1 MTISRNLSIKTDRAP
16 EQLIN
21 PFPIDDFLFD
31 EFFLETLQL
40 GHIVLQCGDSL
51 VVAVPNDEVN
61 LIIHESR
68 SFLGHIAIVEKVL
81 SKSICR
87 HHLTS
92 NLVHKGIVRGG
103 TRGDLVLTIDN
114 LFSCTTT
121 ESYLDLG
128 EEVLL
133 RVHRRVSILLIGLE
147 ESD

>member
-1 MTISRNLSIKTDRAP
+1 MLIETDRTVNRITPSPP
-16 EQLIN
+16 EQLID
-21 PFPIDDFLFD
+21 PFPIDDLLFD
-31 EFFLETLQL
+31 EFFLESLQL
-40 GHIVLQCGDSL
+40 RHIILQHSDSL
-51 VVAVPNDEVN
+51 VVTVPDDEVN
-61 LIIHESR
+61 LVIHESR

-133 RVHRRVSILLIGLE
+133 RVHRRVSILLIG
-147 ESD
+147 